1 MSKGDQ
7 DSTQVTTEQLVAD
20 TVATL
25 RNDDQMDF
33 ELSDILSE
41 NIVKMAPIETAVDDA
56 VKAIEALAVKRAEE
70 TQ

>member
-56 VKAIEALAVKRAEE
+56 VKAIEALAVKSAEE